1 METLMDRE
9 VVDTITSHFR
19 ALTSHVPL
27 SPIRSEQDYDKAVAV
42 LNQLL
47 DAGAADEHHALAD
60 LATMLG
66 TLIAAYDEVHYPAM
80 PVSPVAMLRFLM
92 DQHQLTDSTLPE
104 LGSQSKVAEILEG
117 TQELNIQQIK
127 ALAAR
132 FQVPATL
139 FL

>member
-1 METLMDRE
+1 METLMSRA

-19 ALTSHVPL
+19 ALTALVPL
-27 SPIRSEQDYDKAVAV
+27 NPIRSEQDYDKAVAV

-47 DAGAADEHHALAD
+47 DAGAAEEQHALAD

-66 TLIAAYDEVHYPAM
+66 TLIAAYDEVHYPAA

-92 DQHQLTDSTLPE
+92 DQHQLTDSALPE
-104 LGSQSKVAEILEG
+104 LGSQSTVAEILNG
-117 TQELNIQQIK
+117 TRELDTRQIK

-132 FQVPATL
+132 FHVPASL